1 MQYKDVR
8 INKNLRN
15 FNSYNV
21 SSFTG
26 SYIYIS
32 YLPKHANSMYLQLTK
47 PPNALIKVL
56 HHRMLASRG
65 KVIIQTQSNIL
76 QFKCKQNSQGFS

>member
-15 FNSYNV
+15 VNSYNV

-26 SYIYIS
+26 SYICIS

-47 PPNALIKVL
+47 PPNALINP
-56 HHRMLASRG
+56 S
-65 KVIIQTQSNIL
+65 
-76 QFKCKQNSQGFS
+76 QNVDVTWKGNYTDPK